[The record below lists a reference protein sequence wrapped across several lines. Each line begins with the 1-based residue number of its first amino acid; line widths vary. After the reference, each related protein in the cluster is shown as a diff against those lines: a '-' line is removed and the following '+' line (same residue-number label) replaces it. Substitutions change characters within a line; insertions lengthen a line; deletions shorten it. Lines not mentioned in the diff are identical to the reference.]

1 MIVSPPRHH
10 HQTPLF
16 LLNKIHRLISPI
28 HQFDEHCY
36 YYILI
41 GILAIFIATFSTGID
56 SKCFQLRKGD
66 KAAEEDDAPY
76 GYGFFH
82 FVFATGAMYFAML
95 LVGWNSHH
103 SLRKLL
109 GTPTEQEWPGDS
121 SLCDWIGMSTQGGS
135 LRAWQGSC
143 PHWHLKEWTFSWS
156 VFLS

>member
-28 HQFDEHCY
+28 HQLDEHCY
-36 YYILI
+36 CYVLI

-76 GYGFFH
+76 GFWGLQQSRNGLEIALC
-82 FVFATGAMYFAML
+82 VIGLACLPKVGA
-95 LVGWNSHH
+95 SE
-103 SLRKLL
+103 L
-109 GTPTEQEWPGDS
+109 GKGRA
-121 SLCDWIGMSTQGGS
+121 LIGT
-135 LRAWQGSC
+135 
-143 PHWHLKEWTFSWS
+143 
-156 VFLS
+156 